1 MRNIYFFQYNKL
13 MFNYNYKIHIVIQK
27 RWAVSDTA
35 QNKWHLH
42 ICIVYSM
49 DFSCRLLKV
58 IYNQF

>member
-1 MRNIYFFQYNKL
+1 